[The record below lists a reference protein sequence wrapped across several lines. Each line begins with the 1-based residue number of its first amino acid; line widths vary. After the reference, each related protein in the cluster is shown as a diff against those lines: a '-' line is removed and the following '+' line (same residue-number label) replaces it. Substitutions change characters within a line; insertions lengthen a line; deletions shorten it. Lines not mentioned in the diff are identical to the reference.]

1 MSALRPLR
9 LIRPSYLIAIAL
21 AVGLIMVISAIV
33 ELQRSKE
40 ELQHVME
47 EEASTLAEAIE
58 GGSANVLLS
67 MDLIESL
74 VYERLLDNARALAWM
89 DGHTALSKP
98 DLVRFA
104 DEHHLYRI
112 NIFDRRGR
120 KVLSNHTVDPEHA
133 GVRDTLVRTNLLLPV
148 LRGTTDHLVIG
159 LKEAPIGNAFRYA
172 VAVRRSSPRAGA
184 IVVNIDAGQFLEF
197 RRSVGIGKL
206 LQDIGE
212 NSDIEYVVLQD
223 ERGIIAA
230 SRSVKE
236 MTTFES
242 DSLLTEAIA
251 GDTLLSRTVQFD
263 GRRVFE
269 VIKPMKHEGET
280 LGVIR
285 IGVSTKELEATEER
299 MQRRVWIMS
308 LVLVVIGIL
317 VVVGIVATQNYR
329 MVSRDFTAM
338 QGLTD
343 RILKSMRDAVV
354 SIDHAE
360 RIAVFNERA
369 EELFGISESQVL
381 GRRVSELDGETGVCL
396 SDMFQ
401 ASEEHQEHAFKCAD
415 GKMHILSATLSQSG
429 SDEGELPQRTAVIR
443 DLTET
448 RRLEQEM
455 QRKEKLSAM
464 GELASGIAHEIRNP
478 LNAISMIAQRF
489 AREFTPRDH
498 QTEYDEL
505 TGVLRSETE
514 RMNGIIQSFLRF
526 ARPPR
531 PDFQTVALSDIIHP
545 LATLFRGQAQG
556 KGVAFEETLEPGL
569 IARVDRQLLTQAV
582 LNLLQNAL
590 EATPAG
596 GRITLTGAADERG
609 IRIEV
614 ADTGQG
620 IPADQLGKI
629 FNLYF
634 TTRTNGTGLGLA
646 LTQQIVTQHEGRIHV
661 TSKVGEGTHFVI
673 SLPASPDQS
682 ASGKPEPGPFASNA

>member
-1 MSALRPLR
+1 MNALRPLK

-21 AVGLIMVISAIV
+21 AVGLLMVVSAIV

-58 GGSANVLLS
+58 GGSANILLS

-74 VYERLLDNARALAWM
+74 VYERLLDNARSLAWI
-89 DGHTALSKP
+89 DRHTALRKT

-112 NIFDRRGR
+112 NIFDRKGR
-120 KVLSNHTVDPEHA
+120 KVLSNHTTDPEHA
-133 GVRDTLVRTNLLLPV
+133 GLQDTLARTNLLLPV
-148 LRGTTDHLVIG
+148 LTGKTDHLVIG

-172 VAVRRSSPRAGA
+172 VAVRRSPPRTGA

-223 ERGIIAA
+223 EHGIIAA

-236 MTTFES
+236 MTTFDS
-242 DSLLTEAIA
+242 DSLLRESVD
-251 GDTLLSRTVQFD
+251 GDTLLSRTAQFD
-263 GRRVFE
+263 GHRVFE
-269 VIKPMKHEGET
+269 VIKPMKHEGEI
-280 LGVIR
+280 LGVMR
-285 IGVSTKELEATEER
+285 IGVSTKELEATEDR

-308 LVLVVIGIL
+308 LVLVVIGVL

-329 MVSRDFTAM
+329 MVSRDYTAM
-338 QGLTD
+338 QSLTD
-343 RILKSMRDAVV
+343 RILRSMRDAVV
-354 SIDHAE
+354 SIDHTE
-360 RIAVFNERA
+360 TITVFNERA
-369 EELFGISESQVL
+369 EELFGIQESNAL
-381 GRRVSELDGETGVCL
+381 GKRVADLDGETGVCL
-396 SDMFQ
+396 SEMFQ
-401 ASEEHQEHAFKCAD
+401 ASDEHQEHAFKCAD
-415 GKMHILSATLSQSG
+415 GKTHILSATLSQSD
-429 SDEGELPQRTAVIR
+429 SNEGEHPQRTAVIR

-489 AREFTPRDH
+489 AREFAPRDH
-498 QTEYDEL
+498 QTEYEEL
-505 TGVLRSETE
+505 TGVLRSEAE

-531 PDFQTVALSDIIHP
+531 PDFQTVPLADVIHP
-545 LATLFRGQAQG
+545 LSTLFRGQAQG
-556 KGVAFEETLEPGL
+556 KGVVFEETLEPGI

-596 GRITLTGAADERG
+596 GTITLTAANHERG

-614 ADTGQG
+614 ADTGHG
-620 IPADQLGKI
+620 IPDDQLGKI

-646 LTQQIVTQHEGRIHV
+646 VTQQIVTQHGGRIDV
-661 TSKVGEGTHFVI
+661 TSSVGQGTRFAI
-673 SLPASPDQS
+673 SLPPPPADPVS
-682 ASGKPEPGPFASNA
+682 

>member
-1 MSALRPLR
+1 MRPLR

-21 AVGLIMVISAIV
+21 AVGLIMVISAVV

-74 VYERLLDNARALAWM
+74 VYERLLDNARALAWI
-89 DGHTALSKP
+89 DGHTTLSKS

-112 NIFDRRGR
+112 NIYDRKGR
-120 KVLSNHTVDPEHA
+120 KVLSNHTTEPDHA
-133 GVRDTLVRTNLLLPV
+133 GLQDTLARTNLLLPV
-148 LRGTTDHLVIG
+148 LTGKTDHLVIG

-172 VAVRRSSPRAGA
+172 VAVRRSTPRAGA

-242 DSLLTEAIA
+242 DSLLAESMAN
-251 GDTLLSRTVQFD
+251 DTLLSRTAPFD
-263 GRRVFE
+263 GHSVFE
-269 VIKPMKHEGET
+269 VIKPMKHEGEI

-285 IGVSTKELEATEER
+285 IGVSTTELEATEER

-308 LVLVVIGIL
+308 LVLVVIGVL

-329 MVSRDFTAM
+329 MVSKNYTAM
-338 QGLTD
+338 QSLTD

-360 RIAVFNERA
+360 TITVFNERA
-369 EELFGISESQVL
+369 EDLFGISESQAL
-381 GRRVSELDGETGVCL
+381 GKRIADLDGETGICL
-396 SDMFQ
+396 SEMFQ
-401 ASEEHQEHAFKCAD
+401 SGEHQEHAFKSAD
-415 GKMHILSATLSQSG
+415 GKTRILSATLSQSD
-429 SDEGELPQRTAVIR
+429 SDEGERPQRTVVIR

-448 RRLEQEM
+448 RQLEQEM

-489 AREFTPRDH
+489 AREFAPRDH

-505 TGVLRSETE
+505 TGVLRSESE

-531 PDFQTVALSDIIHP
+531 PDFQTVPLADVIHP
-545 LATLFRGQAQG
+545 LSTLFRGQAQG
-556 KGVAFEETLEPGL
+556 KGVTFEETLEPSI
-569 IARVDRQLLTQAV
+569 IARVDRQLLTQAI

-596 GRITLTGAADERG
+596 GTITLTAASHEHG

-614 ADTGQG
+614 ADTGHG
-620 IPADQLGKI
+620 IPADQVGKI

-634 TTRTNGTGLGLA
+634 TTRTSGTGLGLA
-646 LTQQIVTQHEGRIHV
+646 VTQQIVTQHGGRIDV
-661 TSKVGEGTHFVI
+661 TSSVGQGTRFAI
-673 SLPASPDQS
+673 SLPASS
-682 ASGKPEPGPFASNA
+682 TETAFS